1 MPDHLR
7 CRNART
13 LPQKRQPASAA
24 TVMEHPGFFE
34 RAGPFPLHHVAAQ
47 LGCEVPDNADPGQ
60 MISDIRALD
69 DAGPGHLSFIDN
81 RKYLS
86 QLQASRAS
94 ACLVA
99 PALAARL
106 PATIAA
112 LQLRSPYRGFAQALA
127 LFYPEAM
134 RPKAAMSEAGEP
146 LIHPSARLEP
156 GVRVEPGAVIGRE
169 AWIGAGTTIAA
180 GAVIGYRVTVGRDS
194 YVGPNASIIHAL
206 IGDRV
211 IIHGGARIGQDGF
224 GFAMGPGGHLKV
236 PQIGRVIVQSD
247 VEIGANS
254 AIDRGAL
261 KDTCIG
267 EGTKIDNLVQI
278 GHNVVIGRHC
288 VIVGQVGIAG
298 SAVLE
303 DYVVIGGQGGVAG
316 HITIGAGAQI
326 AGASHA
332 KDSVPAGVRMIGTPA
347 RTLREWGREQV
358 ALKRLV
364 AGARSSSGKGDLSE
378 PDGATGARAGKENTQ
393 LPDADADAS

>member
-1 MPDHLR
+1 
-7 CRNART
+7 
-13 LPQKRQPASAA
+13 
-24 TVMEHPGFFE
+24 MEHPGFFE
-34 RAGPFPLHHVAAQ
+34 RAGPFKLQDIATR
-47 LGCEVPDNADPGQ
+47 LGCEILGGADPDQ
-60 MISDIRALD
+60 PISDIRALD
-69 DAGPGHLSFIDN
+69 DAGHGHLSFIDN
-81 RKYLS
+81 RKYLP
-86 QLQASRAS
+86 QLLTSRAS

-99 PALAARL
+99 PALAARV
-106 PATIAA
+106 PTAIAA
-112 LQLRSPYRGFAQALA
+112 LQLRAPYRGFAQALA

-134 RPKAAMSEAGEP
+134 RPKAAMTEAGEP
-146 LIHPSARLEP
+146 LIHPSARIEP
-156 GVRVEPGAVIGRE
+156 GVRIEAGAIVGRE
-169 AWIGAGTTIAA
+169 AWIGSGTIVAA

-211 IIHGGARIGQDGF
+211 IIHGGVRIGQDGF

-261 KDTCIG
+261 KDTIIG

-278 GHNVVIGRHC
+278 GHNVIIGRHC

-298 SAVLE
+298 SATLE
-303 DYVVIGGQGGVAG
+303 DYVVVGGQGGVAG

-347 RTLREWGREQV
+347 RTLREWGREQL
-358 ALKRLV
+358 ALRRLV
-364 AGARSSSGKGDLSE
+364 AGVQ
-378 PDGATGARAGKENTQ
+378 PATGTAG
-393 LPDADADAS
+393 ASDPELAKDPGVDRGTT